1 MKEIVVNLGGI
12 VPLSTVG
19 LARALLPLCCSCVA
33 ALCAARIATTLRFNQ
48 ATAQ

>member
-1 MKEIVVNLGGI
+1 MKEITVNLGGI
-12 VPLSTVG
+12 VPLSTVDWQDVP
-19 LARALLPLCCSCVA
+19 PLCCSCVA